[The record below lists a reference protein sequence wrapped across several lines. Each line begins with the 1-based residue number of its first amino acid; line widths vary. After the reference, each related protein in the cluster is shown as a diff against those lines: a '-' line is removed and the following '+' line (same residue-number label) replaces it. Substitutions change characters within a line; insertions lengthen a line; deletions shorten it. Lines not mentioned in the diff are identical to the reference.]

1 MDELVLEKK
10 IDSILRCI
18 QRIQSRIPLEREQ
31 FKQDL
36 DAQDVVVL
44 NLTRIIQLCVD
55 IAMHVIAQTN
65 IDAPQTMSQS
75 FSKLE
80 RLDIIDKKLADKLK
94 KSVGFRNIAVHNYD
108 ELDLDITFDIASKHI
123 DDFRNFIKL
132 ITAFNFQPGSG
143 K

>member
-18 QRIQSRIPLEREQ
+18 QRVESRIPSTKEE
-31 FKQDL
+31 FIEDL
-36 DAQDVVVL
+36 DAQDVIVL

-75 FSKLE
+75 FE
-80 RLDIIDKKLADKLK
+80 RLKRFNIVDKNLADKLK

-108 ELDLDITFDIASKHI
+108 ELDLDLTFDIASKHI
-123 DDFRNFIKL
+123 NDFKSFIKQ
-132 ITAFNFQPGSG
+132 ISNYSASSQNEG
-143 K
+143 

>member
-18 QRIQSRIPLEREQ
+18 QRVESRIPSTKEE
-31 FKQDL
+31 FIEDL
-36 DAQDVVVL
+36 DAQDVIVL

-75 FSKLE
+75 FE
-80 RLDIIDKKLADKLK
+80 RLKRLNIVDKNLADKLK

-108 ELDLDITFDIASKHI
+108 ELDLDLTFDIASKHI
-123 DDFRNFIKL
+123 NDFKSFIKQ
-132 ITAFNFQPGSG
+132 ITALTF
-143 K
+143 

>member
-10 IDSILRCI
+10 IDSMLRCI
-18 QRIQSRIPLEREQ
+18 QRIESRLPPTKEQ
-31 FKQDL
+31 FIKDL
-36 DAQDVVVL
+36 DAQDVIVL

-75 FSKLE
+75 FEKLE
-80 RLDIIDKKLADKLK
+80 RINVIDKRLSEKLK

-108 ELDLDITFDIASKHI
+108 DLDLDLTFDIANKHI
-123 DDFRNFIKL
+123 NDFRNFIKQ
-132 ITAFNFQPGSG
+132 ITASNL
-143 K
+143 